1 MELDLGGRTALVTG
15 GARGIGFAICE
26 LLVDEG
32 ARVVV
37 ADIDADGARGAA
49 AKLAAA
55 GGTAFAVAGDVSVH
69 AEAREMVIA
78 AEATAGPL
86 DVLVNNAGVWFVKKF
101 VDSDPITWAAE
112 LGVNTH
118 GVLNMCHAA
127 LPGMLERG
135 RGAIVS
141 VTSEAGRVGEPRTAV
156 YSAAKA
162 AVIGFTRALAKE
174 VAPDGVRVNCVALGT
189 IRTPGTEASF
199 APQLWERIAKGYPL
213 GRTGD
218 PRDAAAAVAFL
229 ASDRS
234 GWVTGQT
241 YGVNGGYTMA

>member
-1 MELDLGGRTALVTG
+1 MDLDLGGRSALVTG

-26 LLVDEG
+26 LLAGEG
-32 ARVVV
+32 ARVVI
-37 ADIDADGARGAA
+37 ADIDPEGAGTAA
-49 AKLAAA
+49 AKLTAA
-55 GGTAFAVAGDVSVH
+55 GGIAFAVAGDVSDH
-69 AEAREMVIA
+69 AAAREMVTA
-78 AEATAGPL
+78 AEAVAGPL

-101 VDSDPITWAAE
+101 VESDPATWATE
-112 LGVNTH
+112 FGVNTH

-127 LPGMLERG
+127 LPGMLERR

-162 AVIGFTRALAKE
+162 AVIGFTRAVAKE
-174 VAPDGVRVNCVALGT
+174 VAPGGVRVNCVALGT

-199 APQLWERIAKGYPL
+199 APHLWPRIAEGYPL

-218 PRDAAAAVAFL
+218 PGDAAAAVAFL

-241 YGVNGGYTMA
+241 YGVNGGYTMP